1 MVFLSGY
8 SSVLLPSIAR
18 YASPDKEKE
27 HYHLSIT
34 MQRYKKICIYANFTV
49 IFNKL

>member
-8 SSVLLPSIAR
+8 SFGSHPCVAR
-18 YASPDKEKE
+18 NASPDKENE

-34 MQRYKKICIYANFTV
+34 MQR
-49 IFNKL
+49 